1 MTEYSIFMQYDP
13 IDKIYVASIPE
24 LKGCMAHGSTKE
36 EALNEVE
43 TAKKLW
49 LETARNEGLEI
60 PEPDFLSM

>member
-1 MTEYSIFMQYDP
+1 MTEYSIFMQYNP

-36 EALNEVE
+36 ETLNEVE